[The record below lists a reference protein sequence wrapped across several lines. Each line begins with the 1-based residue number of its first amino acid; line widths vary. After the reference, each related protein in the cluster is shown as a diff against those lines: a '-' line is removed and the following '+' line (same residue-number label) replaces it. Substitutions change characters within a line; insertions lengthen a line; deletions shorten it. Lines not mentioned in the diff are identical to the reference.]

1 MPLPGLHIRGEAT
14 LGENIADLAGLAI
27 ALKAYRI
34 SLDGKPA
41 PVLDGYTGEQ
51 RFFLGIGQ
59 VWRTKMREGALRS
72 RILSDVHS
80 PAEFRV
86 LGATRNLD
94 DWYTA
99 FDVKPGDKY
108 FLKSEDRVRL
118 W

>member
-1 MPLPGLHIRGEAT
+1 M
-14 LGENIADLAGLAI
+14 GENIADLAGLAI